1 MPEALFDKVQAL
13 GLQLYRKKRLWHK
26 CFPVN
31 FVKFLR
37 TPSSI
42 EHLWWLFLYLI
53 PSFAPNR
60 ETSELQPLLLSEVC
74 TVRRYFK
81 GVVWSKINI
90 KIIEKMKSAN

>member
-1 MPEALFDKVQAL
+1 M
-13 GLQLYRKKRLWHK
+13 KKETLAQVFS
-26 CFPVN
+26 CEFCEI
-31 FVKFLR
+31 LR

-42 EHLWWLFLYLI
+42 EHFWWLFLHLT
-53 PSFAPNR
+53 PSFASNR